1 MIKKKKSTSNAMSF
15 LVDDDSDDSLPP
27 VVPKKKK
34 KASTRTIEDYV
45 DVEVKDVTPKKKI
58 KVKKKPSTALTVT
71 LPKLKS
77 NGTRRISKADADGK
91 LNSILGDDAESL
103 MQLLENGDADSAI
116 TRLNKRLIQ
125 TVIDLIPEVETNIRE
140 SKGRYGV
147 HSFNGLVQTI
157 RELVIDLQSAQDRGA
172 MGEAMVEK
180 LIRPAFLDLATDVV
194 KEYSMVQSDMQSI
207 MPHDQFLEFR
217 RHQLESRDRIAKAL
231 QDKYVDLQEKIISF
245 LQR

>member
-1 MIKKKKSTSNAMSF
+1 MIKKKKSTGTMSF
-15 LVDDDSDDSLPP
+15 LVDDDDSLVPP
-27 VVPKKKK
+27 TPVAKKKK
-34 KASTRTIEDYV
+34 KVVRQIEDYV
-45 DVEVKDVTPKKKI
+45 DVEVRDVTPKKV
-58 KVKKKPSTALTVT
+58 KVKKKKPSTSLTIA
-71 LPKLKS
+71 LPKLKHDGS
-77 NGTRRISKADADGK
+77 RRISKADSEGK

-147 HSFNGLVQTI
+147 HSFNGLVQTV

-172 MGEAMVEK
+172 MGETMVEK

-194 KEYSMVQSDMQSI
+194 KEYSMVQSDMQALL
-207 MPHDQFLEFR
+207 PHDQFLEFR
-217 RHQLESRDRIAKAL
+217 KLQLESRDRIARAL
-231 QDKYVDLQEKIISF
+231 QDKYTELQEKIIGF